1 MKIRSN
7 QLETK
12 LLAIN
17 QSATRMVKN
26 RPLSGRKRGGIR
38 RGWRGIERGWREAC
52 EKVPIVKRRWGGED
66 YERTAEGLREG
77 GGGLGEGGDWKKAVG
92 KITRQRLMD

>member
-1 MKIRSN
+1 MRERSSA
-7 QLETK
+7 QVVRGTTLEP
-12 LLAIN
+12 
-17 QSATRMVKN
+17 
-26 RPLSGRKRGGIR
+26 PLPIY
-38 RGWRGIERGWREAC
+38 ERGWREAC
-52 EKVPIVKRRWGGED
+52 EKVPIVKRRWGGGD